1 MAEETKEQKRK
12 RLAGASTVYKTTPG
26 YGDVSA
32 TGRTGPKKSPHSGKV
47 QPIKDPNPLPTVI
60 ADRKTSKDKRI
71 TTGDSRDIV
80 MVHPET
86 KESIITGTGGI
97 MRYTRLG
104 YKRQKS

>member
-1 MAEETKEQKRK
+1 MAKETAEEKRK

-32 TGRTGPKKSPHSGKV
+32 TGRTGPKKSPNSGKV
-47 QPIKDPNPLPTVI
+47 QPIKDPGPPKLRTP
-60 ADRKTSKDKRI
+60 SKGRRAKS
-71 TTGDSRDIV
+71 GDSRDIV

-86 KESIITGTGGI
+86 GKSVVTDDV

>member
-1 MAEETKEQKRK
+1 MARETAEEKRK
-12 RLAGASTVYKTTPG
+12 RLEGASTVYRTTPE

-47 QPIKDPNPLPTVI
+47 QPIADPKRPPTLK
-60 ADRKTSKDKRI
+60 ARKTSKEKRI

-86 KESIITGTGGI
+86 GKSVITDSSGV